1 MGFESKAIESKPIIA
16 FKVRLLFIQIIAIKI
31 TTE

>member
-1 MGFESKAIESKPIIA
+1 MGFESKAIGSKPIIA
-16 FKVRLLFIQIIAIKI
+16 FKVRLIVIQIIAIKI

>member
-1 MGFESKAIESKPIIA
+1 MGFESKAIESKPVIV
-16 FKVRLLFIQIIAIKI
+16 FKVRLLLIQIIAIKI